1 MTNSLFYCQTSGRLS
16 SIKAFMKA
24 LFVILF
30 LASTLRAEEPLRQWK
45 SRDGREIEG
54 RFIKGTNVAVT
65 LKLKDGR
72 QVDVPLDR
80 LSDADAKIARELAGR
95 LAMEGQREAGLTSGP
110 YAEHLSGEWEKMTAE
125 DGLQFHF
132 FADKKLKADIHYPL
146 CIYLHGSSNTGSGLE
161 KREPGANGFA
171 SEAIYS
177 INPSF
182 IIAPEAPA
190 GTKSFKEISTRIY
203 ALIEHLTAHLP
214 VDRDRIYVT
223 GYSMGS
229 MGPWALIAGRPE
241 LFAAAAPIGGPLG
254 PTKVEAL
261 PKIPIWLHF
270 GELDRGDEFRAL
282 AKQLQETNP
291 AFKSTEYP
299 GADHI
304 GFHSKAARDPAL
316 YEWMFAQKLGGP

>member
-1 MTNSLFYCQTSGRLS
+1 MKFLVVS
-16 SIKAFMKA
+16 SV
-24 LFVILF
+24 LLF
-30 LASTLRAEEPLRQWK
+30 LSAAHAEEPMRAWT
-45 SRDGREIEG
+45 SNDGRAIEG
-54 RFIKGTNVAVT
+54 RFIKGTEAAVT

-72 QVDVPLDR
+72 QVDVLLDR
-80 LSDADAKIARELAGR
+80 LSDADAKIVRELVAR
-95 LAMEGQREAGLTSGP
+95 VAVEGQRQAGLTSGP
-110 YAEHLSGEWEKMTAE
+110 YAEHLTGEWEKMTAE

-132 FADKKLKADIHYPL
+132 FADKKLKADKQYPL

-171 SEAIYS
+171 DAAIYGK
-177 INPSF
+177 NPSF

-190 GTKSFKEISTRIY
+190 GTKSFKEISARIY

-223 GYSMGS
+223 GYSMGG
-229 MGPWALIAGRPE
+229 MGSWALIAGRPE

-254 PTKVEAL
+254 GTKVEEL

-270 GELDRGDEFRAL
+270 GELDRGEEFRGL

-299 GADHI
+299 GADHV
-304 GFHSKAARDPAL
+304 GFHFKVAKDPAF
-316 YEWMFAQKLGGP
+316 YEWLFTQKRGDQ

>member
-1 MTNSLFYCQTSGRLS
+1 MKRLIIS
-16 SIKAFMKA
+16 VYLVATA
-24 LFVILF
+24 C
-30 LASTLRAEEPLRQWK
+30 AEEPLRQWT
-45 SRDGREIEG
+45 SSDGRTIEG
-54 RFIKGTNVAVT
+54 RFIKGTDTTVT

-72 QVDVPLDR
+72 QVDVPIER
-80 LSDADAKIARELAGR
+80 LSEADAKAARDLVSR
-95 LAMEGQREAGLTSGP
+95 VAMEGQRQAGLRSGP
-110 YAEHLSGEWEKMTAE
+110 YAEHLTGAWEKMTAE

-132 FADKKLKADIHYPL
+132 FADKKLKPDQQYPL

-171 SEAIYS
+171 SEAIYGR
-177 INPSF
+177 NPSF
-182 IIAPEAPA
+182 VIAPEAPA
-190 GTKSFKEISTRIY
+190 GTKSFKEIAARIY
-203 ALIEHLTAHLP
+203 ALIEHLSSHLP

-223 GYSMGS
+223 GYSMGG
-229 MGPWALIAGRPE
+229 MGSWALISGRPE

-270 GELDRGDEFRAL
+270 GELDRGDEFRSL

-299 GADHI
+299 GADHV
-304 GFHSKAARDPAL
+304 GFHFKAAKDPAF
-316 YEWMFAQKLGGP
+316 YEWMFAQKRGP